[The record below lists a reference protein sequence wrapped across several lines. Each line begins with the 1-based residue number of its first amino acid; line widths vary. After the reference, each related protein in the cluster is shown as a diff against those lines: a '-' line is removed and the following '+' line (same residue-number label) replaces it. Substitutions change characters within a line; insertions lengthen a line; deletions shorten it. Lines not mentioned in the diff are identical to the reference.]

1 MGPVNPNAD
10 KVDGFD
16 AAGTAQP
23 GKLIALNDASELVV
37 PRLRDANN
45 ASYYLDPASTSYLGA
60 LRADEIAAPIY
71 YDRNNGAFYADPAGT
86 SVFQGVDVRGSLLN
100 GAATYVTIGDD
111 LRANQFVDANNTG
124 FYVDP
129 AATSELNAVYARSY
143 NVNSHQSNTGYSV
156 FDSSSNDIDY
166 GLRAANPDMSG
177 VWVSGSGDD
186 GIYVT
191 SSGGDGM
198 YIGTTGEF
206 GIRLNNT
213 DWSGY
218 YVENTDASGV
228 YVKNAGWGVYVE
240 SSTYYGVNARGSSA
254 GGFFSDSD
262 TGRYAYVGY
271 GNYGVYSNGVIRG
284 TSFTTSAMAGSKDTD
299 TTIEY
304 AALVGGETGTY
315 YRGTA
320 RLQGGKAT
328 VELPEHFSLVTE
340 EAGLTVQVTPRADCN
355 GLFVAEVTP
364 RQIVVKELQGGTSDA
379 RFDFIVYGVRA
390 GYADYQVVRHSE
402 VPPAPAD
409 DPEGAKTGE

>member
-1 MGPVNPNAD
+1 VNPNAD

-23 GKLIALNDASELVV
+23 GKLLALNGSTELVV
-37 PRLRDANN
+37 PRVRDADNTG
-45 ASYYLDPASTSYLGA
+45 YYLDPASTTFLNA
-60 LRADEIAAPIY
+60 LRASDLAAPRFV
-71 YDRNNGAFYADPAGT
+71 DRNNGAYYVDPAGT
-86 SVFQGVDVRGSLLN
+86 SIVAGLDVRGSLQN
-100 GAATYVTIGDD
+100 GATTYLTVNDD
-111 LRANQFVDANNTG
+111 LRAPRFVDANNTN
-124 FYVDP
+124 FYADP
-129 AATSELNAVYARSY
+129 ASTSQLNGVYAQYY

-198 YIGTTGEF
+198 YVGTTAEF
-206 GIRLNNT
+206 GIKLSNT

-240 SSTYYGVNARGSSA
+240 ASTYYGVNARGSSA

-262 TGRYAYVGY
+262 TGKYAYVGY
-271 GNYGVYSNGVIRG
+271 GNYGVYSNGTIRG
-284 TSFTTSAMAGSKDTD
+284 TSFTTSAMADAKATG

-379 RFDFIVYGVRA
+379 RFDFIVHGVRA

-402 VPPAPAD
+402 APPAPAD
-409 DPEGAKTGE
+409 DPEGAMTGE